1 MSFLGYFVSFH
12 LLSYCRA
19 HLSSFA
25 AYAELGPSI
34 MTTLAALSRSA
45 SPAHCHGLRQQARP
59 QPRPFT
65 AAVRSSSSYS
75 SALHARSN
83 KQQHAGTSW
92 QTAGKDMLLKPLQ
105 ATENEGSTFDF
116 EEPETARE
124 AIDLG
129 LVLCKQQKWD
139 KALTIF
145 EKGLTLP
152 GTGIKRFRDKPRLIS
167 DGEKMACLYNVAC
180 CHAQLQDARSGLVA
194 LSGCMEV
201 GYTDFAR
208 SAPTPTWSSCAR
220 THALRA
226 CWIDFRRRVGD
237 FWGWTFQASSG
248 TSRRVWSDVT
258 GTGAVVP
265 HGMVRGNF
273 QRCLIAVSNCD
284 CVGGWSSAVGAAG
297 LR

>member
-59 QPRPFT
+59 QPRYVVYHQPKLSSKAKHSTLDSPQHTGQYPRIAVPHIQTCRPFT

-129 LVLCKQQKWD
+129 LVLCKQQK
-139 KALTIF
+139 
-145 EKGLTLP
+145 
-152 GTGIKRFRDKPRLIS
+152 
-167 DGEKMACLYNVAC
+167 
-180 CHAQLQDARSGLVA
+180 
-194 LSGCMEV
+194 
-201 GYTDFAR
+201 
-208 SAPTPTWSSCAR
+208 
-220 THALRA
+220 
-226 CWIDFRRRVGD
+226 
-237 FWGWTFQASSG
+237 
-248 TSRRVWSDVT
+248 
-258 GTGAVVP
+258 
-265 HGMVRGNF
+265 
-273 QRCLIAVSNCD
+273 
-284 CVGGWSSAVGAAG
+284 
-297 LR
+297 